1 MTYSE
6 RFTAAELE
14 KIINAGIIYMCACPA
29 MVADS
34 VRKLREMYRYQLN
47 CLEDPENCSAVH
59 QSIARNTAIAHA
71 QMQDCW
77 TRYWCLKNGIAPPW
91 TCPQACASGKPRKCW
106 RTEPAA
112 SRHHK
117 SPELVGVKAVT
128 PP

>member
-14 KIINAGIIYMCACPA
+14 NIINVGVIYMCACPA

-47 CLEDPENCSAVH
+47 CLEDPQNCSIVH

-71 QMQDCW
+71 RRFRDDIYYADQVFTQ
-77 TRYWCLKNGIAPPW
+77 RLGRLNPYPGE
-91 TCPQACASGKPRKCW
+91 R
-106 RTEPAA
+106 
-112 SRHHK
+112 SR
-117 SPELVGVKAVT
+117 
-128 PP
+128 